1 MDPADQGLPRPD
13 LATTLC
19 AYVYAAHANCLRTRR
34 SVGDFVFCLAG
45 IDVAYRVKW
54 IATKCCSSTEA
65 EFLTAV
71 TAEKMAKFLRWILIE
86 LGLPQSDATRL

>member
-19 AYVYAAHANCLRTRR
+19 AYVNAVHANCLRTRR

-45 IDVAYRVKW
+45 
-54 IATKCCSSTEA
+54 
-65 EFLTAV
+65 TAV
-71 TAEKMAKFLRWILIE
+71 AHRAKW
-86 LGLPQSDATRL
+86 PATI